1 MSPRAAR
8 LGRLLATGTLLTSI
22 AGTAH
27 AAGPARPRAAVSF
40 TYKIGL
46 SLPYN
51 ELAELSYGIK
61 QSVQVAVKQ
70 ANAARLVPGVTF
82 DISSLDDTV
91 NGQHNGPKDSQ
102 NALQFVDDASVIG
115 EVGPLNSSAAKVSE
129 PTYNRHGLVQISPSN
144 TNPDFTNPKFRA
156 KYEPATA
163 FSGAPITYFRTC
175 TTDIIQG
182 RSDALYAKKAGF
194 KNVFVTDNQGTYGI
208 GLANYFEHVEAKTLG
223 LNVLGQSE
231 LDAQNISASA
241 QSLATT
247 IASKKPDLV
256 FFGGEYG
263 FKGGAEIL
271 ADDLRAAGLSK
282 VVFMGGDGIFATDFI
297 KGSSK
302 GGAQGALTSNV
313 GRNALTSPY
322 AQSFVA
328 AKKAQF
334 PGSSIEGY
342 DIYAYDAA
350 NVIIRAFAKAVKG
363 GQIKVGNPMT
373 QTRRLIIARDVATTS
388 DYRGAT
394 GRVSFDKNGDS
405 SNRDISIY
413 RASGTGSGA
422 KWTFVALAP
431 AS

>member
-1 MSPRAAR
+1 MSPRATRLAR
-8 LGRLLATGTLLTSI
+8 ALAAGAVLTSL
-22 AGTAH
+22 ASTVH
-27 AAGPARPRAAVSF
+27 AAGSARPRAASSF
-40 TYKIGL
+40 TYKIGI

-51 ELAELSYGIK
+51 ELAELSNGIK
-61 QSVQVAVKQ
+61 QSVQVAVAQ
-70 ANAARLVPGVTF
+70 ANKNHTVPGVTF
-82 DISSLDDTV
+82 DIQSLDDTI
-91 NGQHNGPKDSQ
+91 NGQHSGQKDSQ
-102 NALQFVDDASVIG
+102 NASALINDNRVIG

-129 PTYNRHGLVQISPSN
+129 PTYNRAGLVQISPSN
-144 TNPDFTNPKFRA
+144 TNPDLTVKSKRA
-156 KYEPATA
+156 LYEPASA
-163 FSGAPITYFRTC
+163 ISGAPITYFRTC

-182 RSDALYAKKAGF
+182 RSDARYAKKAGF
-194 KNVFVTDNQGTYGI
+194 KNIFVTDNQGIYGI
-208 GLANYFEHVEAKTLG
+208 GLSNYFEQEAKTLG
-223 LNVLGQSE
+223 LNVLGHSS

-263 FKGGAEIL
+263 SKGGAEIL
-271 ADDLRAAGLSK
+271 ADDLRSAGLSK

-302 GGAQGALTSNV
+302 GGAQGALASNV

-373 QTRRLIIARDVATTS
+373 VALRQTIARNVAGTS

-394 GRVSFDKNGDS
+394 GQVSFDKNGDS
-405 SNRDISIY
+405 SNRDISVY
-413 RASGTGSGA
+413 RASGTGASA

-431 AS
+431 AAS

>member
-1 MSPRAAR
+1 MSPRATRLAR
-8 LGRLLATGTLLTSI
+8 ALAAGAVLTSL
-22 AGTAH
+22 ASTVH
-27 AAGPARPRAAVSF
+27 AAGSARPRAASSF
-40 TYKIGL
+40 TYKIGI

-51 ELAELSYGIK
+51 ELAELSNGIK
-61 QSVQVAVKQ
+61 QSVQVAVAQ
-70 ANAARLVPGVTF
+70 ANKNHTVPGVTF
-82 DISSLDDTV
+82 DIQSLDDTI
-91 NGQHNGPKDSQ
+91 NGQHSGQKDSQ
-102 NALQFVDDASVIG
+102 NASALINDNRVIG

-129 PTYNRHGLVQISPSN
+129 PTYNRAGLVQISPSN
-144 TNPDFTNPKFRA
+144 TNPDLTVKSKRA
-156 KYEPATA
+156 LYEPASA
-163 FSGAPITYFRTC
+163 ISGAPITYFRTC

-182 RSDALYAKKAGF
+182 RSDARYAKKAGF
-194 KNVFVTDNQGTYGI
+194 KNIFVTDNQGIYGI
-208 GLANYFEHVEAKTLG
+208 GLSNYFEQEAKTLG
-223 LNVLGQSE
+223 LTVLGHSS

-263 FKGGAEIL
+263 SKGGAEIL
-271 ADDLRAAGLSK
+271 ADDLRSAGLSK

-302 GGAQGALTSNV
+302 GGAQGALASNV

-373 QTRRLIIARDVATTS
+373 VALRQTIARNVAGTS

-394 GRVSFDKNGDS
+394 GQVSFDKNGDS
-405 SNRDISIY
+405 SNRDISVY
-413 RASGTGSGA
+413 RASGTGASA

-431 AS
+431 AAS